1 MTLKNLKQEKASLRK
16 NNMKDLVK
24 VNIIKLCILMMHI
37 DNDIDDSE
45 VDEIFNILNNKLEF
59 DLPEEKLRKFI
70 FDVSSDYYE
79 NDLDKV
85 LDKIT
90 SNIKLKQD
98 RMAALEYLNQV
109 MDADGVRQ
117 EEEKNLIER
126 ISENWQI

>member
-1 MTLKNLKQEKASLRK
+1 
-16 NNMKDLVK
+16 MKDLVK

-117 EEEKNLIER
+117 EEEKNLIVSKL
-126 ISENWQI
+126 IMMI